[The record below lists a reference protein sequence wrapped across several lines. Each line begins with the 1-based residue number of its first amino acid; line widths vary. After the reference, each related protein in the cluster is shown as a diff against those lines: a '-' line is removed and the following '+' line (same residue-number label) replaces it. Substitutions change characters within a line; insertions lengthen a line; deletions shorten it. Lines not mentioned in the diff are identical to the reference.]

1 MHSKI
6 FFLIINYLI
15 DNLKVFKNYSPCKA
29 KIYATLALQIAGI
42 LAANQMGFSFHLL
55 LLMPIK

>member
-1 MHSKI
+1 MKI
-6 FFLIINYLI
+6 
-15 DNLKVFKNYSPCKA
+15 LKKYSVCKA